1 MMADLLAPIP
11 KSRAHHGSPFN
22 GLLELGILDALLQM
36 ESSMLQSKFVSLAK
50 GNFASLPGPA
60 LQPHQCSSMGR
71 IQQLLIGV

>member
-50 GNFASLPGPA
+50 GNFASLPA
-60 LQPHQCSSMGR
+60 LLSNLINAHQWGESNSS
-71 IQQLLIGV
+71 